1 MVSPLG
7 QRLARPIPQKELLA
21 NACHL
26 QDTAFASASD
36 PMSVYTDCSGTQ
48 GASGAPLLS
57 SIDGVSKIRAKN
69 VGGGGPDKDGMP
81 YSFEAGSSEM
91 AVNLDPEIV
100 QQLAAFEA
108 K

>member
-1 MVSPLG
+1 MPLPLEE
-7 QRLARPIPQKELLA
+7 RLFSARGDGSSWSRLSV
-21 NACHL
+21 NAL
-26 QDTAFASASD
+26 

-48 GASGAPLLS
+48 GTSGAPLLS
-57 SIDGVSKIRAKN
+57 SIDGVWKIRAIN